1 MEKKKPLII
10 LTGPTAVG
18 KSALSISLAHK
29 IGGEIISAD
38 SVQVYKRMNVGS
50 DKITTDKMDGIS
62 HHLIDVLEPTEEFNV
77 VLFKEMAKKCIDD
90 IVSRG
95 KIPIIV
101 GGTGFYIQAVL
112 YDIDFTATD
121 SDTAFRDQLEKTA
134 SIKGNEYLHA
144 ILQNVDPDSAA
155 IIHPNNTKRVI
166 RALEYNYKTGEQI
179 SKHNELEHN
188 KISPYDF
195 RYFVLTDDR
204 DILYSRIDKRVD
216 KMLDEGLVDEV
227 RSLIESGVNADM
239 TSMQGLGYKEIVRYL
254 NGEYDLERAIYL
266 IKQGTRHFA
275 KRQLSW
281 FRREKEVIWI
291 DKNDF
296 GHDDEAIIKE
306 ILNKSKDIL

>member
-29 IGGEIISAD
+29 IGGDIISAD

-62 HHLIDVLEPTEEFNV
+62 HHLIDVLEPTEGFNV

-227 RSLIESGVNADM
+227 RSLIESGVSADM

-275 KRQLSW
+275 KRQLTW

-296 GHDDEAIIKE
+296 GHEDEAIIKE

>member
-29 IGGEIISAD
+29 IGGDIISAD

-227 RSLIESGVNADM
+227 RSLIESGVSADM

-275 KRQLSW
+275 KRQLTW

-296 GHDDEAIIKE
+296 GHEDEAIIKE